1 MVRAPYADA
10 MRCPAQ
16 LARDSLRCVT
26 GSAHC
31 RQSDLKRGAA
41 FHDKSGSNSAPIS
54 GQETAQKIR
63 DFSSTV
69 DSLPTFE
76 GLSRSQK
83 RRLQHKRALRT
94 ARDAKLRTEIEAA
107 ETTAALTEKLSAQE
121 EDFASV
127 AERYKSDRDS
137 LAKQNSSLVSIVF
150 RKV

>member
-1 MVRAPYADA
+1 M
-10 MRCPAQ
+10 
-16 LARDSLRCVT
+16 
-26 GSAHC
+26 
-31 RQSDLKRGAA
+31 
-41 FHDKSGSNSAPIS
+41 S
-54 GQETAQKIR
+54 GQEIAQKIR

-94 ARDAKLRTEIEAA
+94 ARDAKLRTEIGAA
-107 ETTAALTEKLSAQE
+107 ETTAVLTEKLSAQK

-127 AERYKSDRDS
+127 AEQYKSDRDS

-150 RKV
+150 RKVYNTAIAFVFTLTARTS